1 MRKMRTVYIWA
12 LIIVLSVTAQASIF
26 KKISSSMN
34 LKGEKYLKK
43 AESLYEENQYGKA
56 IPLYLKFFE
65 KNKKRKDTIDA
76 AIFYHTAVCFMEGN
90 MPAQGYA
97 YIETAA
103 AAKPEDLD
111 IQVLKAEYLVSLKSV
126 PDAIETYKKVLKF
139 HPDDYLSYIRLG
151 ELTVGQGDLKDAR
164 KWWKEAIEL
173 DPSRPEAYSRLSE
186 SYLKVENNRL
196 EAYYYARK
204 LLNVVKPDDKA
215 KIQRM
220 LDNLAGDMGQDYEN
234 YFQKQDCLL
243 NAEEFYKKAKF
254 QQAFQVMVKC
264 KDLPNLSGNYF
275 LLFGKVCD
283 EVGKFKDAAFAYER
297 CLALG
302 LESGDICYR
311 LGWSYL
317 NSNQPEQARI
327 AFQRA
332 KQFGETREKAVKM
345 LKKLPK

>member
-1 MRKMRTVYIWA
+1 MRNVIVWA
-12 LIIVLSVTAQASIF
+12 LIVAMAVSLQASIF
-26 KKISSSMN
+26 KKLSSSMN

-43 AESLYEENQYGKA
+43 AEVLYGDNQFDKA

-65 KNKKRKDTIDA
+65 KNKKKENIDVD
-76 AIFYHTAVCFMEGN
+76 IFYHVAVCFMEGKKQ
-90 MPAQGYA
+90 AQGYA

-103 AAKPEDLD
+103 AAKPDDLD
-111 IQVLKAEYLVSLKSV
+111 IQVLKAEYLVALGSV
-126 PDAIETYKKVLKF
+126 PDAIETYQKIVKT

-151 ELTVGQGDLKDAR
+151 ELTVGQGDLKGAR
-164 KWWKEAIEL
+164 EWWEKAIEL
-173 DPSRPEAYSRLSE
+173 DPSRPDGYSRMSE
-186 SYLKVENNRL
+186 SYLKVEKNRL

-204 LLNVVKPDDKA
+204 LLDVVKPDK
-215 KIQRM
+215 KPGIQRM

-234 YFQKQDCLL
+234 YFQKQDCMM
-243 NAEEFYKKAKF
+243 NAEELFKNAKF
-254 QQAFQVMVKC
+254 LQAFQVMDKC
-264 KDLPNLSGNYF
+264 KTLPNLSGDYF

-297 CLALG
+297 CIALG

-317 NSNQPEQARI
+317 NSGQSEQARI

-332 KQFGETREKAVKM
+332 QQFTDTKEKAKKM
-345 LKKLPK
+345 LDKLPK